1 MKVAYDPT
9 ADALYLREAEDLRVE
24 HTEEVAK
31 GIYLD
36 YDTEGNVVA
45 KGKKGGHKH
54 PYNHSLLTPFKR
66 IAIWWQVHLS
76 IGCSYG
82 ILQ

>member
-31 GIYLD
+31 DIYLD
-36 YDTEGNVVA
+36 YDTEGNVVGIEILWLKERKA
-45 KGKKGGHKH
+45 DTSTLINTLYSH
-54 PYNHSLLTPFKR
+54 PSR
-66 IAIWWQVHLS
+66 
-76 IGCSYG
+76 G
-82 ILQ
+82 